1 MSGAAQPWAGSLV
14 GGFLFDLS
22 LVRIEALAARQHG
35 IMSRA
40 LAPGALQISPPLVIE
55 QDQLE
60 ELATGLK
67 AALDDVEA
75 AR

>member
-1 MSGAAQPWAGSLV
+1 V
-14 GGFLFDLS
+14 
-22 LVRIEALAARQHG
+22 ALAARRHA

-40 LAPGALQISPPLVIE
+40 LAAGALQISPPLVIE
-55 QDQLE
+55 QDELE
-60 ELATGLK
+60 ELVAGLK